1 MNTSLFEEL
10 NQKTIYR
17 VKRQTTPVSGI
28 VEVPGSKSITNRA
41 LFLAAL
47 AKGRSTLNGVLFSD
61 DSRHFIQSLIDLG
74 FEVTVDEAKKE
85 VSVVGLDGDLPSKT
99 GTINVG
105 SAGTAARFLTAMLAF
120 SDGKY
125 TIQCSEQMKN
135 RPMKPLFDALISLGA
150 SFQYLEKE
158 HYLPVIVTGNSG
170 QCGSVSLDITKST
183 QFLSALL
190 MIGPM
195 TKDGLSIQIT
205 SDKIDGSYIR
215 ITRKMLNQFGA
226 EATLSGNTY
235 RVPHAHFTGHTY
247 TIEPDISAAC
257 YFYSLAPLLGGSI
270 IVRNVHRDFMQ
281 GDIRFLEVLEQL
293 NCKVIETTS
302 GIEVVGPESGNYP
315 GIDVDMNDFSD
326 QTMTLACLA
335 PFATSQTIIRN
346 VSHIKGQEC
355 DRMEGIVQELSR
367 CGVTCSADG
376 ENIHILPGV
385 VKPAMIETYDD
396 HRFAMAFTLL
406 GLRSEGIVIKDP
418 ACCRKTF
425 EDYFEVLEG
434 VIKD

>member
-1 MNTSLFEEL
+1 MNTSLFEEI
-10 NQKTIYR
+10 NHTTVYR
-17 VKRQTTPVSGI
+17 VKCQTSPISGI

-41 LFLAAL
+41 LFIAAL
-47 AKGRSTLNGVLFSD
+47 ANGKSTLNGVLFSD

-74 FEVTVDEAKKE
+74 FQVTVDEKNKQ
-85 VSVVGLDGDLPSKT
+85 VTVVGLDGRLPKDS

-120 SDGKY
+120 SEGEY

-150 SFQYLEKE
+150 KFKYMEKE
-158 HYLPVIVTGNSG
+158 HHLPVIVTGNSG
-170 QCGSVSLDITKST
+170 RCGSVSLDITKST

-195 TKDGLSIQIT
+195 TKDGLTIQIT
-205 SDKIDGSYIR
+205 SEKIDGSYIR
-215 ITRKMLNQFGA
+215 ITRNMLNQFGA
-226 EATLSGNTY
+226 EATLADKTY
-235 RVPHAHFTGHTY
+235 TVPYAHFKGQTY
-247 TIEPDISAAC
+247 TIEPDMSAAC
-257 YFYSLAPLLGGSI
+257 YFYALAPLLGGSI
-270 IVRNVHRDFMQ
+270 VVRNVHRDFMQ

-293 NCKVIETTS
+293 NCKVIETPV
-302 GIEVVGPESGNYP
+302 GIEVIGASSATYP

-335 PFATSQTIIRN
+335 PFATSETLIRN

-367 CGVTCSADG
+367 CGIKCSADG
-376 ENIHILPGV
+376 ENIRIQPGI

-406 GLRSEGIVIKDP
+406 GLRSEGIVIMDP

-425 EDYFEVLEG
+425 EDYFEVLEKVLRG
-434 VIKD
+434 